1 MFYWKGKYKRNV
13 EQKLFLLPG
22 PRIVSVHSGCAIYAK
37 KKQNYIKN
45 SETRVNLLIIYKSK
59 KILQDTKKLQKQ
71 KRKIGICLNSF
82 IYFTRKYV
90 YK

>member
-13 EQKLFLLPG
+13 EQKLLLLPG

-45 SETRVNLLIIYKSK
+45 SKNKGKFANHFFK
-59 KILQDTKKLQKQ
+59 KILQDTKKILKQ
-71 KRKIGICLNSF
+71 KRMF
-82 IYFTRKYV
+82 EYV
-90 YK
+90 